1 MLRFGKKSVFWKW
14 IISYISIVLVLLVC
28 NVVTNVRNLK
38 VMEERQAQMNEVV
51 LQQLT
56 ERVYDN
62 VLQIEKVRE
71 RIMVNDHYHCLRRA
85 SASQY
90 KYLAYRRYALYCDLQ
105 DFLAVN
111 GRCSKIIVYFS
122 NGDYVV
128 TSDTVNTSELYWRV
142 FQNEIGLGWDEWTT
156 LLKGDYDILYTKKTG
171 SGADTGMIYGRT
183 LQSEQLGQKV
193 NVFFLYTADDIEQM
207 LMSHTGEETV
217 SVAIKGSADEVI
229 LHDMGGLLNTEEDRL
244 LVENAVLQTLPQVKL
259 TNGDEI
265 ILTYDANTFKG
276 NVCLISSENIY
287 MESLRQSQQVYAVT
301 FMATILLSM
310 VLIVLFAKNNYKPLK
325 ELMDVLGPEEWISV
339 KHKNEFALV
348 QEKVSKV
355 QNENKYV
362 NQTLRRQNKL
372 FRGEYFAKLLM
383 GGKVNLPEKQLEEF
397 YDISFVSDS
406 FAVMLFYVESYEEEQ
421 EEGADLNRAQFIL
434 GNVFH
439 EVLEDLECRVY
450 QTKVSDLMILVIN
463 MPESAGDGRRILDSA
478 MTRGTEFIDKHFDM
492 EYSVSIS
499 NVHQG
504 KTELSLGYQEALQA
518 LEFKR
523 LYGLDDMVYYS
534 DIIELSGTGY
544 YYPIEV
550 EQDLI
555 RQIQASNYEAAKAVY
570 ENVVEENMNG
580 DTVASQDTLRCLMY
594 DLLGTVLKAL
604 EEKKED
610 EKFTREMR
618 PAKRM
623 SACQG
628 LTEMRETFED
638 ILYRTCE
645 YMNVKSGTEDKEA
658 LCEQIKDYIRKNYY
672 DPSLSV
678 TSIAE
683 HFNLAPVMMSKM
695 FRETVGEKLPVV
707 VSEVRLEAAKK
718 LMCQSDE
725 SLGEIAEK
733 AGFGSVRTFTR
744 IFKQVE
750 DCTPGQWRE
759 SHS

>member
-1 MLRFGKKSVFWKW
+1 MLRFGKNSVFWKW
-14 IISYISIVLVLLVC
+14 IISYISIVLVLLAC
-28 NVVTNVRNLK
+28 NVVTNIRNLR
-38 VMEERQAQMNEVV
+38 VMEERQAQMNQVV

-62 VLQIEKVRE
+62 VLQIEKMRE
-71 RIMVNDHYHCLRRA
+71 RIMINDHYHCLRRA

-90 KYLAYRRYALYCDLQ
+90 RYLAYRRYALYCDLQ

-122 NGDYVV
+122 NADYVV

-142 FQNEIGLGWDEWTT
+142 FKDEIGLDWEEWTT
-156 LLKGDYDILYTKKTG
+156 LLNGDYDMLYTKRTG
-171 SGADTGMIYGRT
+171 TGADTGMIYGRT

-193 NVFFLYTADDIEQM
+193 NVFFFYTADDIEQM
-207 LMSHTGEETV
+207 LISHTGEEIV
-217 SVAIKGSADEVI
+217 SAAIKGSEDEVI
-229 LHDMGGLLNTEEDRL
+229 LHDMGGFLTTEEDRQ
-244 LVENAVLQTLPQVKL
+244 LVEEAILQNLPQVKL
-259 TNGDEI
+259 PNGEEM
-265 ILTYDANTFKG
+265 ILIYEEGFAG
-276 NVCLISSENIY
+276 SVCLISSENIY
-287 MESLRQSQQVYAVT
+287 MESLRQSQRMYAMT
-301 FMATILLSM
+301 FMATILVSM
-310 VLIVLFAKNNYKPLK
+310 VLVVLFAKNNYKPLK
-325 ELMDVLGPEEWISV
+325 QLMEVLGPEEWISV

-348 QEKVSKV
+348 QEKVSRV
-355 QNENKYV
+355 QNENKHV
-362 NQTLRRQNKL
+362 NQTLRLQNKL
-372 FRGEYFAKLLM
+372 FRGEYFAKLLT
-383 GGKVNLPEKQLEEF
+383 GSKVNLPEKQLEEF
-397 YDISFVSDS
+397 YDISFISDI
-406 FAVMLFYVESYEEEQ
+406 FAVMLFYVECYEEEQ
-421 EEGADLNRAQFIL
+421 EEITDLNRAQFIL

-450 QTKVSDLMILVIN
+450 QTKVSDLMALVIN
-463 MPESAGDGRRILDSA
+463 MPETAGDGRCMLDSA
-478 MTRGTEFIDKHFDM
+478 MTRGTEFINKHFDM
-492 EYSVSIS
+492 GYSVSIS

-504 KTELSLGYQEALQA
+504 RSDLSLAYQEALQA

-523 LYGLDDMVYYS
+523 LYGLDDMLYYS

-555 RQIQASNYEAAKAVY
+555 RQIQSSNYEAAKAVY

-610 EKFTREMR
+610 ENFARELR

-623 SACQG
+623 SACKG
-628 LTEMRETFED
+628 LAEMREAFED
-638 ILYRTCE
+638 ILLQTCE
-645 YMNVKSGTEDKEA
+645 YMNDKSGTEDKET

-672 DPSLSV
+672 DPNLSV

-683 HFNLAPVMMSKM
+683 HFELPPVMMSKM
-695 FRETVGEKLPVV
+695 FRETAGEKLPVV

-718 LMCQSDE
+718 LMCQSEE

-750 DCTPGQWRE
+750 NCTPGQWRE
-759 SHS
+759 SHL